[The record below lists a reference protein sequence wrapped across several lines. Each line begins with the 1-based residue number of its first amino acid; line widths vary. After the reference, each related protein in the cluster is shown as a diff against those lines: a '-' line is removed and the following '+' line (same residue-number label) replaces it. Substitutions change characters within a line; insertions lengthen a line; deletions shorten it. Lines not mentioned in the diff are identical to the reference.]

1 MTDFLPHLTGNAD
14 SFVLPSTKSYK
25 PPTPRVTLS
34 VALTDLAAVE
44 FLGHI
49 EHWWWVVTR

>member
-1 MTDFLPHLTGNAD
+1 MTDFLPHLTGSVD

-44 FLGHI
+44 FLGHF